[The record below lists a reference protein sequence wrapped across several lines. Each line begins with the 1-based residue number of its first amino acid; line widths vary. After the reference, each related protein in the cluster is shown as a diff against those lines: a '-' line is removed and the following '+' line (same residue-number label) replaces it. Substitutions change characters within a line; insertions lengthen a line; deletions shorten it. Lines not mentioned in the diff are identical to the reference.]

1 MSFEVLD
8 VSESSSK
15 ESPIKLKDIRAF
27 LDKEL
32 ETINDISGLDT
43 TLLKDISVKSS
54 KYKFLVQSTKLVVD
68 DVNVNLDINTKF
80 SAAWESE
87 KDGYI
92 TIKLAKSKKVVETES
107 SEDTFKPPTRKDT
120 IGGILD
126 DYIDIEQDKHEQYL
140 LSIFYIYVG

>member
-8 VSESSSK
+8 VRESSSK

-32 ETINDISGLDT
+32 ETINDISDLDT

-92 TIKLAKSKKVVETES
+92 TVKLAKSKKVVETES